1 MPMPKPDL
9 KTNPP
14 KPSLFDTDAKS
25 AAVELNARAFDDR
38 GRDSGKNKSTQIR
51 RFYDELVAWQERVGN
66 DEDKFK
72 EYQAF
77 IKMLNAKAAYAQ
89 GRNLVT
95 REFVDW
101 MRDCLQQVD
110 DPVSL
115 KHFRLHF
122 EATVGFLKEL
132 RPK

>member
-14 KPSLFDTDAKS
+14 KPSLFDTDAK
-25 AAVELNARAFDDR
+25 AAADELNAKAVDKH
-38 GRDSGKNKSTQIR
+38 GRDSGKNKTSQIR
-51 RFYDELVAWQERVGN
+51 RFYDELVGWHERVG
-66 DEDKFK
+66 DDLDRFK
-72 EYQAF
+72 ECEAF

-89 GRNLVT
+89 GRGLVT

-101 MRDCLQQVD
+101 MRDCVRQVD
-110 DPVSL
+110 DPTSL

-132 RPK
+132 RPR